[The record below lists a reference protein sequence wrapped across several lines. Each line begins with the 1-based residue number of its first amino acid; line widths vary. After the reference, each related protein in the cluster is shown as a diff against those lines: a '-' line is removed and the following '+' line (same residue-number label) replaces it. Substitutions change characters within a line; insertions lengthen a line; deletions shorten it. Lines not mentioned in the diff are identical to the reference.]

1 MERPNI
7 SDIVNREIF
16 MLTLSRRLCVA
27 TAIATFMS
35 GASLPAKAADNPPPQ
50 ITVTGEGEIPAAPDM
65 AIISLGVLKTAIT
78 ASEALHANNEAL
90 AAAIT
95 TFKDAGIASADIQT
109 SGFSISPQFDY
120 SPAAQNDNKP
130 PKLTGYQ
137 VANDITVRVRD
148 LKNLGK
154 LLDMVVSDGINS
166 GGSIRFTNSNMDE
179 LLKSARKAAV
189 KDALDRARELTEA
202 AGVKTGAILSISE
215 EQNSPPRGLVM
226 SMAASKMAD
235 RVPVE
240 AGENTYQAHVTVTL
254 ALQQ

>member
-1 MERPNI
+1 
-7 SDIVNREIF
+7 
-16 MLTLSRRLCVA
+16 MLTSSRRFCVVTA
-27 TAIATFMS
+27 FAAIAS
-35 GASLPAKAADNPPPQ
+35 LGSLPAMAADNATPQ
-50 ITVTGEGEIPAAPDM
+50 ITVTGEGEIPATPDM
-65 AIISLGVLKTAIT
+65 AILSVGVLKTASS
-78 ASEALHANNEAL
+78 ASEALHANNQAL
-90 AAAIT
+90 SAAIK
-95 TFKDAGIASADIQT
+95 TFKDAGIESRDIQT

-154 LLDMVVSDGINS
+154 LLDVVVSDGINS
-166 GGSIRFTNSNMDE
+166 GGNIRFTNSNIDD
-179 LLKSARKAAV
+179 LLKDARKAAV
-189 KDALDRARELTEA
+189 KNAIERAKELTEA
-202 AGVKTGAILSISE
+202 AGIKTGAILSISE
-215 EQNSPPRGLVM
+215 EQNAPPRGIVM

-240 AGENTYQAHVTVTL
+240 AGENSYQAHVTVTF